1 MGNAISNAASK
12 TWNSVMKVSDEL
24 NADKLSN
31 RLVEFGY
38 NSGAGRIGGVAAG
51 VVGAG
56 GAAGATAVLLDK
68 MNPLDTLQALP
79 ANVAEQSGAL
89 HKGVEIFQGA
99 LEFGAEVAVIGL
111 TANFA
116 VQSADATID
125 MIKASRHQ
133 SISLKDA

>member
-1 MGNAISNAASK
+1 MANAITKAAANG
-12 TWNSVMKVSDEL
+12 WNSVMKVSDEL

-51 VVGAG
+51 FVGGAG
-56 GAAGATAVLLDK
+56 AVGATAVLLDK

-99 LEFGAEVAVIGL
+99 LEAGAEIAVIAL
-111 TANFA
+111 TGNFA
-116 VQSADATID
+116 LQSADATID